1 MADSTAGLWGRG
13 SQGRGQACWGL
24 GAWGFETIALSQSAQ
39 NYYSILITGKA
50 GLMDTTLVPPRTIT
64 ISLTWTGA
72 SLVHSG
78 GKRSL
83 GDEKDMNTGL
93 TENALGSLTLP
104 PHPLWPGLAGL
115 SRLWGSVLAT
125 VKGKAFPGS
134 HCMLQGQER
143 LPYQPFR
150 THLAFVHSSH
160 CQLMSTFCVPC
171 S

>member
-13 SQGRGQACWGL
+13 SQGLGRACWGL

-39 NYYSILITGKA
+39 NYYSILITSKA

-78 GKRSL
+78 GQRSL
-83 GDEKDMNTGL
+83 GDEKDMNARL
-93 TENALGSLTLP
+93 TENTLGSLTLP

-115 SRLWGSVLAT
+115 SRLWGSVLAA

-134 HCMLQGQER
+134 HCTLQGQER

-150 THLAFVHSSH
+150 TRHLFTPPAANS
-160 CQLMSTFCVPC
+160 
-171 S
+171 